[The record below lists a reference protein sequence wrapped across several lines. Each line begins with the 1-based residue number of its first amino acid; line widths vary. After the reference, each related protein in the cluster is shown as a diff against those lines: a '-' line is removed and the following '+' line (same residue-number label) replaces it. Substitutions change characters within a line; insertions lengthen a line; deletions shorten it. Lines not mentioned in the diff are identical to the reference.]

1 MTDNKTESKLNPELW
16 VANYADLLFSYAY
29 KRVNDKEV
37 AEDLVQETFFGG
49 LKSQTNFAGDSTE
62 KTWLFAILKFK
73 IIDHYR
79 KKNKENTTSL
89 TNKEGAE
96 IDSLFFEVDGK
107 LKKEQVVEVNSDS
120 SDSNL
125 EKKEFYV
132 VLEACLS
139 KIPKRL
145 AQVFHLKMI
154 VEEDSAI
161 ICEML
166 NITDAN
172 YWVILHRAK
181 VQLRSCLSKNWLV

>member
-1 MTDNKTESKLNPELW
+1 MTDNKTESKLKPELW
-16 VANYADLLFSYAY
+16 VANYADILYSYAY
-29 KRVNDKEV
+29 KRVNDKAV
-37 AEDLVQETFFGG
+37 AEDLVQETFLGG
-49 LKSQTNFAGDSTE
+49 LKSQANFAGDSTE

-79 KKNKENTTSL
+79 KKTKEKGNTTKNSD
-89 TNKEGAE
+89 GAE
-96 IDSLFFEVDGK
+96 TDSYFFKADGHINNNVK
-107 LKKEQVVEVNSDS
+107 FEASDET

-125 EKKEFYV
+125 EKKEFYST
-132 VLEACLS
+132 LESCLS
-139 KIPKRL
+139 KIPNKL

-154 VEEDSAI
+154 VEEESAV

-181 VQLRSCLSKNWLV
+181 VQLRSCLSKNWLN